1 MHDKLVGML
10 SFQDLRAILTQPV
23 IPTLIIASDI
33 ATSDLIS
40 VSRED
45 NLNDALQ
52 KFGHKDLDMMPVV
65 DRDNPKKILGVLR
78 RGDLMN
84 YYNKRLMGKMTKES

>member
-1 MHDKLVGML
+1 M
-10 SFQDLRAILTQPV
+10 PV
-23 IPTLIIASDI
+23 VPTLIIASDI

-40 VSRED
+40 VLKED

-65 DRDNPKKILGVLR
+65 DRNNPSIILGVLR

-84 YYNKRLMGKMTKES
+84 YYNKRLMDKMAKEG